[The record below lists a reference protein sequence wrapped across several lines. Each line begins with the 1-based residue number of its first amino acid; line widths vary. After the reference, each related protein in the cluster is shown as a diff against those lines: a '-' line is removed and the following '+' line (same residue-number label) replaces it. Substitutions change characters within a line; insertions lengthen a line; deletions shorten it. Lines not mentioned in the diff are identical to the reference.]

1 MARERIMKRG
11 GCDKKGSV
19 RSCFKGSSCNAI
31 RKFFATRQPPSRN
44 ILARREVLNE
54 YLGDEEYLARKRE
67 SSSFDPSILL
77 PLSLSFVVALHKV
90 TESIGFRHS
99 AGINRTRIEI
109 RVRGGGESV

>member
-31 RKFFATRQPPSRN
+31 RKFFATRRPPSRN

-77 PLSLSFVVALHKV
+77 SLSFVALHKV